1 MSLSVQLRRGT
12 AAQNSTFTGSVG
24 ELIYTTDT
32 KKLFVHDGT
41 TVGGVEIGAVSSL
54 ADDSVTFAKIE
65 EIPANTILGNNTGSS
80 SDIIELSVAQTQS
93 LLNVANGATA
103 NDSDANL
110 KNRSNH
116 TGTQTASTISDFN
129 TAASSAAPVQTSD
142 IANFETTTELNTRD
156 TNNRNRTNHT
166 GTQLLATISDAGTA
180 AASNTGDFAAASHN
194 HTAANITDFDT
205 EVANNSAV
213 TANTAKISYTDSAAV
228 ALNTAKISY
237 TDSAAVALNTAK
249 VTNATHTGDVTGST
263 ALTIANN
270 TVNSNKLS
278 TTLDFGSIT

>member
-41 TVGGVEIGAVSSL
+41 TAGGAEIGAVSSL

-93 LLNVANGATA
+93 LLNVADGATA

-110 KNRSNH
+110 KNR
-116 TGTQTASTISDFN
+116 A
-129 TAASSAAPVQTSD
+129 
-142 IANFETTTELNTRD
+142 
-156 TNNRNRTNHT
+156 NHT

-180 AASNTGDFAAASHN
+180 AASDTGDFAAASHN

-205 EVANNSAV
+205 EVANNS
-213 TANTAKISYTDSAAV
+213 AV

-249 VTNATHTGDVTGST
+249 VTNATHTGDVTGAT
-263 ALTIANN
+263 ALTIANGVVDSDN
-270 TVNSNKLS
+270 LS
-278 TTLDFGSIT
+278 TSLDFGSIT